1 MPLTPEDRQKG
12 ADNSL
17 TQRRKEQQK
26 RREQAKGLF
35 ESGMSKTKI
44 AEELGVKYWTIWND
58 LRQE

>member
-26 RREQAKGLF
+26 RREAAKGLF

-44 AEELGVKYWTIWND
+44 AEKLGVKYWDN
-58 LRQE
+58 LE

>member
-26 RREQAKGLF
+26 RREAAKVMF
-35 ESGMSKTKI
+35 DSGMSKTKI
-44 AEELGVKYWTIWND
+44 AKELGVNYRTIQQD
-58 LRQE
+58 LRDA